1 MPELHIRRATTG
13 DCDDT
18 GRILEPL
25 IRAGETY
32 TLARSLDRVEALKY
46 WMAENHE
53 VFVGRNCWR
62 DRGYLFPMHQPAR
75 RCSARRQLR
84 LYDSRRSLGPRRRP
98 GHVSAL
104 GAVCKV

>member
-62 DRGYLFPMHQPAR
+62 DRGYLFSYAPT
-75 RCSARRQLR
+75 SK
-84 LYDSRRSLGPRRRP
+84 
-98 GHVSAL
+98 
-104 GAVCKV
+104 AVQRTSPTAVI